1 MQSEKPREAKK
12 AQENKI
18 FAQPTPAQGLYMAT
32 KKREDQSV
40 AAKLSDEAQDGMD
53 NGFFSQFLHNWVE
66 NVSAIY
72 EPAPN
77 PNRCAPV
84 LGVSFDQ
91 GTVGE
96 ISVYHSCGP
105 AADQLFINAVR
116 AAKRDPTPTSWQGR
130 EIPLIFYAGYKH

>member
-1 MQSEKPREAKK
+1 
-12 AQENKI
+12 
-18 FAQPTPAQGLYMAT
+18 MAT